1 MVTTEVMTLSQTLT
15 SNKSI
20 KVSEELYRVAKWTAE
35 AENRSIAGQIE
46 FWAKI
51 GRAAIDNPDL
61 PVDFIRETLVAKALD
76 RSLAEPF
83 IPE

>member
-1 MVTTEVMTLSQTLT
+1 MLLQTLT
-15 SNKSI
+15 NNKSI
-20 KVSEELYRVAKWTAE
+20 EISEELYRVAKWTAE

-61 PVDFIRETLVAKALD
+61 PVDFIRETLIAKALN

>member
-1 MVTTEVMTLSQTLT
+1 MGVRILPQTSA

-20 KVSEELYRVAKWTAE
+20 KISDDLYRVAKWTAE

-51 GRAAIDNPDL
+51 GRAAMDNPDL

-76 RSLAEPF
+76 RSLGEPF